1 MITYFWTYNNLI
13 ILISLLSILNNQTII
28 GQTSVDYNENYNKY
42 RIVAY
47 QNPDE
52 QIFSISNVVSVE
64 KPYVLYSPNSFSPD
78 GDGINDFF
86 GIRGQGITDFQIEIF
101 NRWGQM
107 VFKSHSIDDKW
118 DGTFK
123 NKALPTG
130 TYIYKVKTT
139 SYGDEQLLV
148 KSGTI
153 SLVR

>member
-1 MITYFWTYNNLI
+1 MIFLVLEDKELLI
-13 ILISLLSILNNQTII
+13 
-28 GQTSVDYNENYNKY
+28 
-42 RIVAY
+42 
-47 QNPDE
+47 
-52 QIFSISNVVSVE
+52 
-64 KPYVLYSPNSFSPD
+64 
-78 GDGINDFF
+78 
-86 GIRGQGITDFQIEIF
+86 FQIEIF

>member
-1 MITYFWTYNNLI
+1 
-13 ILISLLSILNNQTII
+13 
-28 GQTSVDYNENYNKY
+28 
-42 RIVAY
+42 
-47 QNPDE
+47 
-52 QIFSISNVVSVE
+52 
-64 KPYVLYSPNSFSPD
+64 
-78 GDGINDFF
+78 
-86 GIRGQGITDFQIEIF
+86 
-101 NRWGQM
+101 M
-107 VFKSHSIDDKW
+107 VFKSRSIDDRW